1 MDNRQD
7 PTEEDLV
14 SGTIQEIAVRL
25 LPDELKLTDYLRLLQ
40 LTDEIEEDETTQL
53 KAGWVSTW
61 RTSSRNK
68 EE

>member
-1 MDNRQD
+1 VDNRQD